1 MSVYLL
7 LGNDE
12 ERKSRGIEKLRKTR
26 QTEAFDASETTPEAI
41 VSACNSGSL
50 FGDGTF
56 VLLKNLDAWNAAQ
69 KAKIVAYLENPS
81 EEADLVLL
89 GTKLGAREKLLA
101 AVKKSGEVHD
111 FAQPT
116 GKALAKW
123 AAGHARKLGLD
134 LPEDVA
140 EDLIGRCSGDKMRLV
155 NEIEKLSLYVGEA
168 TAASEDVDLLC
179 PPDIQS
185 NIFAFVDS
193 LAAGQRGKAVEM
205 LERLSSN
212 GEPPLRILF
221 MVRRQFQLVSRASAL
236 FERGV
241 PRSEVARDLKVP
253 PFVAKK
259 LEEQSRKLS
268 EEDLEDALSLI
279 LDLERGLKGGSN
291 LSDLLQVEL
300 AVVALSRNRTF
311 EEEPGR

>member
-1 MSVYLL
+1 MTVYLL

-12 ERKSRGIEKLRKTR
+12 EKKSRGIEKLRKNR
-26 QTEAFDASETTPEAI
+26 QTDAFDASEATPEAV
-41 VSACNSGSL
+41 VSACNSNSL

-69 KAKIVAYLENPS
+69 KAKIVAYLGNPS
-81 EEADLVLL
+81 DDADLVLA

-101 AVKKSGEVHD
+101 AVEKSGEVHD
-111 FAQPT
+111 FKQPT

-123 AAGHARKLGLD
+123 ATGHAKRLGLD

-140 EDLIGRCSGDKMRLV
+140 EDLIERCSGDKMRLV
-155 NEIEKLSLYVGEA
+155 KELEKLSLYVGDETA
-168 TAASEDVDLLC
+168 TKGDVDLLC
-179 PPDIQS
+179 PPDVQS

-193 LAAGQRGKAVEM
+193 LAEGRRGKAVEM

-212 GEPPLRILF
+212 GEPPLRIVF
-221 MVRRQFQLVSRASAL
+221 MVRRQFQLISRASAL

-241 PRSEVARDLKVP
+241 PRSEVAKDLKVP

-268 EEDLEDALSLI
+268 EEDLERALALI

-291 LSDLLQVEL
+291 LSDALQVEL
-300 AVVALSRNRTF
+300 AVVSLSGDDLR
-311 EEEPGR
+311 